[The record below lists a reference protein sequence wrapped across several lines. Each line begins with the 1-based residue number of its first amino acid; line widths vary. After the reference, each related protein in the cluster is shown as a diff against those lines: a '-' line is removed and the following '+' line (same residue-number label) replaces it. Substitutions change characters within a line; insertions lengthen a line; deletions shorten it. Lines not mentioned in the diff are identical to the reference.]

1 MLNNNLIKNLV
12 VQLLVFSISLTI
24 NFFLTPFIAI
34 NIGIEAY
41 GFTLLANQ
49 LINIFSIVMITL
61 NSMAGRF
68 ISIAYHRNEIEKA
81 NKYFSSIIFSNWIFV
96 IIFFIPAILIVI
108 FLESFINIPSELLID
123 VKILYL
129 ILFFNYLIGL
139 LFSTYSVSTF
149 IANKIYLASLR
160 SLESNLI
167 RIIIIFLLFYF
178 SPPFLFF
185 IGLSTAISRLYVI
198 FFDVYYKRKLIPNII
213 FSKRYFSLSAI
224 VEVSKSGFW
233 NLIIRIGQLLNDGFD
248 LLISNLFLGPLIMGI
263 FALSK
268 TIPTVIVSLVGT
280 LVFIFTP
287 NFTKLYAEN
296 NITELKIAIKNSIKI
311 MGLLVNI
318 PIALLFVYGKEFYAL
333 WLPNSDFQT
342 IYLLS
347 SISLATIVVS
357 GSLNSLYGV
366 FTVTNR
372 LKVNSISVILNG
384 LIAFSISLVLL
395 NFTNLGVYS
404 IVISSGIVG
413 ILRNLVITLPLSA
426 KYLGLKWNTFYID
439 LGNSL
444 LTLFV
449 ALVVG
454 IFIKS
459 FFEISSWLILFFN
472 FGVTSLLAFLINL
485 FIILTKTERLF
496 LFNKILRKEK

>member
-1 MLNNNLIKNLV
+1 MNNSFNKNLIIQLSVFFINLA
-12 VQLLVFSISLTI
+12 I
-24 NFFLTPFIAI
+24 NFFLTPFITSNLGAE
-34 NIGIEAY
+34 GY
-41 GFTLLANQ
+41 GFSLLATQ

-68 ISIAYHRNEIEKA
+68 ISIAYHRNDFEKA
-81 NKYFSSIIFSNWIFV
+81 NKYFSSIILSNWIFV
-96 IIFFIPAILIVI
+96 IIFFIPTI
-108 FLESFINIPSELLID
+108 FLVFFLENFIRIPNELLLD
-123 VKILYL
+123 VKLLYV
-129 ILFFNYLIGL
+129 ILFVNYFVGL

-149 IANKIYLASLR
+149 ITNKIYLSSLR

-167 RIIIIFLLFYF
+167 RVIMLFLLYDFL
-178 SPPFLFF
+178 PPFLFF
-185 IGLSTAISRLYVI
+185 LGLSTVVSKIYIVY
-198 FFDVYYKRKLIPNII
+198 FDIYYKKKLIPNIS
-213 FSKRYFSLSAI
+213 FSRKYFSVSAI
-224 VEVSKSGFW
+224 IEVSKSGFW

-280 LVFIFTP
+280 LVFVFTP

-296 NITELKIAIKNSIKI
+296 NIAELKIAIKNSIKI

-318 PIALLFVYGKEFYAL
+318 PIALLFVYGKEFYSL
-333 WLPNSDFQT
+333 WLPYSDYET

-347 SISLATIVVS
+347 SISLATIVIS

-372 LKVNSISVILNG
+372 LKLNSIAVILSG
-384 LIAFSISLVLL
+384 LLAFSISLILI
-395 NFTNLGVYS
+395 NFTNLEVYS
-404 IVISSGIVG
+404 IVIASGVVG
-413 ILRNLVITLPLSA
+413 ILRNLVFTLPFSA
-426 KYLGLKWNTFYID
+426 KYLGLKWHTFFVD
-439 LGNSL
+439 LGKSL

-459 FFEISSWLILFFN
+459 FFEFDNWFILLLN
-472 FGVTSLLAFLINL
+472 FGATSIIAFVINL
-485 FIILTKTERLF
+485 FIILTKKERQYF
-496 LFNKILRKEK
+496 LINISGKK